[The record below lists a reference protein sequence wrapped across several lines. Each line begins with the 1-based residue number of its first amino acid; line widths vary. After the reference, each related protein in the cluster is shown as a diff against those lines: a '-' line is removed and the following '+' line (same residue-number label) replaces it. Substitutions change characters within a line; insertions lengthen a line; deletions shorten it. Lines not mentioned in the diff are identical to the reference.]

1 MGAIFH
7 VPMEEDVELPSL
19 RGRFARLACLDMTG
33 ESLQSA
39 SFKAFDCYIFGNEA
53 RGLPREQL
61 ASLGAKPFTI
71 AGGGGTIESLNL
83 ASAVN
88 MCVYEL
94 NRG

>member
-7 VPMEEDVELPSL
+7 VPMELDVQLPAL
-19 RGRFARLACLDMTG
+19 RERFARIACLDITG
-33 ESLQSA
+33 ETVQSA
-39 SFKAFDCYIFGNEA
+39 AFKEFDCYLFGNEA

-61 ASLGAKPFTI
+61 ATLDAKPFTI
-71 AGGGGTIESLNL
+71 AGGGSIESLNL

-94 NRG
+94 KR